1 VQQQQGR
8 PPRLEEERLM
18 VNQIRRNGSFA
29 PLSAHY
35 YDDDAIIAAGEK
47 AEVLFTRG
55 LAFAARKPAD
65 GFISDLQLTT
75 FRLPGVKSRV
85 ARLVDVG
92 LWEEVEGGYRITAW
106 LKHNASRAEIE
117 EKQRK
122 DAARKRG
129 GQS

>member
-1 VQQQQGR
+1 
-8 PPRLEEERLM
+8 M

-29 PLSAHY
+29 PLSANY
-35 YDDDAIIAAGEK
+35 YDDDAIIAAGER
-47 AEVLFTRG
+47 AELAYLRS

-65 GFISDLQLTT
+65 GFISDRQLTT
-75 FRLPGVKSRV
+75 LRLPGMTTRAKV
-85 ARLVDVG
+85 LVEVG
-92 LWEEVEGGYRITAW
+92 LWVPDEDDLFGTGSGYRIRSW
-106 LKHNASRAEIE
+106 LKHNASKDEIE

>member
-1 VQQQQGR
+1 
-8 PPRLEEERLM
+8 M
-18 VNQIRRNGSFA
+18 AVNQVRRNGSFA
-29 PLSAHY
+29 PLSANY
-35 YDDDAIIAAGEK
+35 YDDDAVIAAGER

-75 FRLPGVKSRV
+75 FRLAGVK
-85 ARLVDVG
+85 ARAQRLCEVG
-92 LWEEVEGGYRITAW
+92 LWERVENDLLGTGTGYRITAW

-122 DAARKRG
+122 DAERKRG
-129 GQS
+129 GTR

>member
-1 VQQQQGR
+1 
-8 PPRLEEERLM
+8 M

-47 AEVLFTRG
+47 AEILFTRG
-55 LAFAARKPAD
+55 LAFCARKPTD

-75 FRLPGVKSRV
+75 FRLSAV
-85 ARLVDVG
+85 ANRAKRLVEVG
-92 LWEEVEGGYRITAW
+92 LWERVDEDLLGVGTGYRIRSW
-106 LKHNASRAEIE
+106 LKHNASKAEIE
-117 EKQRK
+117 EKQRR

>member
-1 VQQQQGR
+1 
-8 PPRLEEERLM
+8 M
-18 VNQIRRNGSFA
+18 VNQVRRNGSFA

-35 YDDDAIIAAGEK
+35 YDDDAVIAAGER

-55 LAFAARKPAD
+55 LAFSARKPTD

-75 FRLPGVKSRV
+75 FRLSGVESRA
-85 ARLVDVG
+85 ARLVEVG
-92 LWEEVEGGYRITAW
+92 LWERVDGGYTVRSW

>member
-1 VQQQQGR
+1 
-8 PPRLEEERLM
+8 M
-18 VNQIRRNGSFA
+18 TVNQVRRNGSFA

-65 GFISDLQLTT
+65 GFITDLQLTT
-75 FRLPGVKSRV
+75 FRLSAVT
-85 ARLVDVG
+85 ARAKRLCEVG
-92 LWEEVEGGYRITAW
+92 LWERVEDDLLGTGTGYRIRSW

>member
-1 VQQQQGR
+1 
-8 PPRLEEERLM
+8 M

-35 YDDDAIIAAGEK
+35 YDDDAVIAAGEK
-47 AEVLFTRG
+47 AELLYVRG
-55 LAFAARKPAD
+55 LAFAARKPVD

-75 FRLPGVKSRV
+75 FRLPGVKARA
-85 ARLVDVG
+85 ARLVEVG
-92 LWEEVEGGYRITAW
+92 LWERTEDGYRIRAW

-122 DAARKRG
+122 DAERKRG
-129 GQS
+129 GRREES

>member
-1 VQQQQGR
+1 
-8 PPRLEEERLM
+8 M

-29 PLSAHY
+29 PLSANY
-35 YDDDAIIAAGEK
+35 YDDDAVIAAGEK

-75 FRLPGVKSRV
+75 FRLPGVAAR
-85 ARLVDVG
+85 ARRLVEVG
-92 LWEEVEGGYRITAW
+92 LWERVEDDLLGTGYRITAW

>member
-1 VQQQQGR
+1 
-8 PPRLEEERLM
+8 M

-35 YDDDAIIAAGEK
+35 YDDDAVIAAGEK
-47 AEVLFTRG
+47 AEVLYLRG

-75 FRLPGVKSRV
+75 FRLSTVKAR
-85 ARLVDVG
+85 AQRLVEVG
-92 LWEEVEGGYRITAW
+92 LWERVEDDLLGTGTGYRITAW

-122 DAARKRG
+122 DAARKESARRKG